1 MPKCKISIDKICLVD
16 DIKVPETC
24 NRIHQGVYHGRYM
37 QGGEYPRTKSLG
49 GTSKICRC
57 RLLDF
62 RVSAPLSRL
71 GKRTT
76 AFLMETRDSKQ
87 EPTVRLREE

>member
-1 MPKCKISIDKICLVD
+1 MPKCKISIDKICQVD
-16 DIKVPETC
+16 DIEVADTC
-24 NRIHQGVYHGRYM
+24 NRIHQGVYQGRYM
-37 QGGEYPRTKSLG
+37 EGGECPGTESLA

-76 AFLMETRDSKQ
+76 AFLLETRDSKQ